1 MVRVLL
7 VQPILELV
15 VTVVVTHNP
24 EVLEAQV

>member
-1 MVRVLL
+1 MVRVPL
-7 VQPILELV
+7 VQLILALV